1 MFCVLQQRSHHI
13 YQHYLL
19 KIPLMQI
26 FNTEKSNDA
35 TVSTLSQSA
44 NRVVQKTNTM
54 LIFKGNCR
62 KRKTLQS

>member
-1 MFCVLQQRSHHI
+1 
-13 YQHYLL
+13 
-19 KIPLMQI
+19 MQI

-44 NRVVQKTNTM
+44 NHVVQKTNTM
-54 LIFKGNCR
+54 LIFNGNCR